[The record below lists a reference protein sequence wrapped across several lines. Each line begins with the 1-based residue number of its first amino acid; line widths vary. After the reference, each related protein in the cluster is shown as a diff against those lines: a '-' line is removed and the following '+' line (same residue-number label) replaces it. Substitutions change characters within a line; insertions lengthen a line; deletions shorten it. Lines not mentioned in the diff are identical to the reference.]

1 MSHNIFT
8 SVAPFWIQPQPQPVI
23 IQQPAVHI
31 HHIPN
36 PVPNL
41 AAAFKPKTA
50 GSKSA
55 HVVFVLDDSASM
67 GSIRDLMIS
76 AFNEYVAGQKLGA
89 IEKNVPTF
97 VTLYKFDGRGVT
109 RVYSRMPVDQVPAL
123 SRETYKANGS
133 STNLYDALGGALIEV
148 NNDLAKLRKA
158 QRDSIII
165 GILTDGQENSSHVF
179 TSQAIKQMVEKSE
192 AANWGFQFF
201 GANINAYDVG
211 STLGFRVENTMQFDV
226 GSVEAT
232 MKGATRMAIDMK
244 AAYAMGMDTASN
256 YAATAFT
263 AAERTASIGGDND

>member
-1 MSHNIFT
+1 MSHDNIFT
-8 SVAPFWIQPQPQPVI
+8 SVAPFWVQPQSVV

-89 IEKNVPTF
+89 VEKNVPTF

-148 NNDLAKLRKA
+148 VDQWHRGLNDADEPA
-158 QRDSIII
+158 EII
-165 GILTDGQENSSHVF
+165 VF
-179 TSQAIKQMVEKSE
+179 YAGVVGETITIKK
-192 AANWGFQFF
+192 
-201 GANINAYDVG
+201 
-211 STLGFRVENTMQFDV
+211 
-226 GSVEAT
+226 
-232 MKGATRMAIDMK
+232 
-244 AAYAMGMDTASN
+244 
-256 YAATAFT
+256 
-263 AAERTASIGGDND
+263 